1 MKLKVIKDC
10 YYVSDGR
17 ALDNEYVDKE
27 ELFNMV
33 SHLLVVGD
41 IWKTSIDEPELLLCV
56 SGEWEDEYNEGW
68 WEYEKLKEYFEEI
81 D

>member
-1 MKLKVIKDC
+1 MKLEVIKDC

-17 ALDNEYVDKE
+17 ALDNEYLDKE

-41 IWKTSIDEPELLLCV
+41 IWETDKDNPEYLVCV
-56 SGEWEDEYNEGW
+56 SGEWEGELNDGW
-68 WEYEKLKEYFEEI
+68 WEYKRLKDYFKEI
-81 D
+81 

>member
-1 MKLKVIKDC
+1 MKLEVIKDC

-33 SHLLVVGD
+33 SHLLVIGD
-41 IWKTSIDEPELLLCV
+41 IWETDKDDPEFFACI
-56 SGEWEDEYNEGW
+56 SGEWEGELNDGW
-68 WEYEKLKEYFEEI
+68 WEYKRLKDYFKKI
-81 D
+81 